1 MQMPAPYLPLG
12 STLWFLSI
20 ILFLLTVFL
29 CVILLILVMVSTII
43 IFQSDKEKE
52 QRKRVLH
59 LAAEKFY
66 TMPQ

>member
-1 MQMPAPYLPLG
+1 MPAPYLPLG

-43 IFQSDKEKE
+43 IFQSDKEKD
-52 QRKRVLH
+52 QRKQVLH
-59 LAAEKFY
+59 CTAEKVPIK
-66 TMPQ
+66 PQ